1 MWTWTRSSSFKSF
14 FCFRN
19 WLKNISNF
27 IFLAD
32 RLSGRT
38 WYGLLDVWY
47 HTFLARA
54 TLSPSPLPYF
64 SWLSLWPI
72 TFSRASTF
80 STAQQNNG
88 PYFLF
93 FIFLHSYLLYFYCV
107 KRYTIRVRWPA
118 SLISSYFV
126 PWISRVYQLAA
137 LLTCSLYNKL
147 LTNWVSAFYRLINFE
162 NIFVAFSVI
171 SFLLPCWFLML
182 IGVSNNSFMLL

>member
-1 MWTWTRSSSFKSF
+1 MVNRKGSFLSRWLVWINDKRKKSKIVWTWTRSSSFQVF
-14 FCFRN
+14 FWIDLFFYFSS
-19 WLKNISNF
+19 ISSF

-47 HTFLARA
+47 HTFLAMA

-88 PYFLF
+88 PYFY
-93 FIFLHSYLLYFYCV
+93 IFTFLS
-107 KRYTIRVRWPA
+107 
-118 SLISSYFV
+118 FV
-126 PWISRVYQLAA
+126 
-137 LLTCSLYNKL
+137 
-147 LTNWVSAFYRLINFE
+147 
-162 NIFVAFSVI
+162 
-171 SFLLPCWFLML
+171 FLLCKKIPSSLTSLSHKFLFRSL
-182 IGVSNNSFMLL
+182 NLSCALTGCCVDLLFIKS

>member
-1 MWTWTRSSSFKSF
+1 MSFILRLLRNGEQKRFFLLPRWLLWINDKKKTSKIMWTWTRSSSFKSF

-64 SWLSLWPI
+64 SWLFLWPI

-107 KRYTIRVRWPA
+107 KRYYT
-118 SLISSYFV
+118 SS
-126 PWISRVYQLAA
+126 
-137 LLTCSLYNKL
+137 LTCLSHKFLFRSLNL
-147 LTNWVSAFYRLINFE
+147 SCVPTGCVVDLFI
-162 NIFVAFSVI
+162 I
-171 SFLLPCWFLML
+171 
-182 IGVSNNSFMLL
+182 